1 MDATGDFRAL
11 GAGSFI
17 AYQLGETEIAEG
29 LQRRLLEVVALTPP
43 GPSLEYAVPAML
55 LARAAQRAA
64 SAPDSV
70 LILVEAPG
78 LAASDLKVEVRG
90 TLVSISGVKPAG
102 LPRSPRLRFH
112 CLERGHGRFLREI
125 HVIAPVNT
133 HQGTARLADG
143 LLTIELPKI
152 EDKRMTARVL
162 PVVGEPEDEAR

>member
-1 MDATGDFRAL
+1 MASRYASLFVISRFQA
-11 GAGSFI
+11 
-17 AYQLGETEIAEG
+17 EIE
-29 LQRRLLEVVALTPP
+29 RLLQEASSLGSGELPGGEWQPAVDVAET
-43 GPSLEYAVPAML
+43 
-55 LARAAQRAA
+55 
-64 SAPDSV
+64 PDSV

-102 LPRSPRLRFH
+102 LPRSQRLRFH

-125 HVIAPVNT
+125 HVLTPVNT
-133 HQGTARLADG
+133 HRGTARLADG